1 MTDIKIITKFKIILI
16 ILTILSLIFLL
27 PSAASGSVGATGNE
41 TEMTTLQAV
50 ILGIVQGA
58 TEFLPVS
65 SSGHL
70 VVVPYLLGF
79 PNAPVIFDAMV
90 HVATLFA
97 VLIFFKKEFIDIIL
111 SFRSII
117 AGEKASEEVK
127 FNRRLGIMLVIGTI
141 PAAAAGFFL
150 EDFFTKFFSEPVYAG
165 FFLLVT
171 GTFLILIERIS
182 EKLNDVHSLNINK
195 SLIIG
200 CAQAVAIFPGI
211 SRSGSTIAAG
221 MLLGLTRESATRFS
235 FLLSAP
241 IIAGAGAFSI
251 KKAFFDGTWAEMNIA
266 TILIGSFFAFIVAYV
281 SIKFLIDYVKKHP
294 LNVFAYY
301 CYVVGAVVILKY
313 ITGF

>member
-1 MTDIKIITKFKIILI
+1 M
-16 ILTILSLIFLL
+16 
-27 PSAASGSVGATGNE
+27 AGNE
-41 TEMTTLQAV
+41 AGMTTFQAI

-70 VVVPYLLGF
+70 VIMPYLLGF

-111 SFRSII
+111 SFKSII
-117 AGEKASEEVK
+117 AGENASEEVK
-127 FNRRLGIMLVIGTI
+127 FNRKLGIMLVIGTI
-141 PAAAAGFFL
+141 PAAVIGVLF
-150 EDFFTKFFSEPVYAG
+150 EEFFTEFFSEPFYVG

-171 GTFLILIERIS
+171 GTFLILIEKIS
-182 EKLNDVHSLNINK
+182 GKLNDVHSLNVNK

-200 CAQAVAIFPGI
+200 CAQAVAILPGI

-241 IIAGAGAFSI
+241 IVAGAGAFSI
-251 KKAFFDGTWAEMNIA
+251 KKAFFDGTWAEMNIT
-266 TILIGSFFAFIVAYV
+266 TILIGMFFAFIVAYL

-301 CYVVGAVVILKY
+301 CYAVGAIVVVKY

>member
-1 MTDIKIITKFKIILI
+1 MNIKIILFIFIVCLTLPFAASEAVNESGNEPDMTITQAIIL
-16 ILTILSLIFLL
+16 
-27 PSAASGSVGATGNE
+27 GV
-41 TEMTTLQAV
+41 
-50 ILGIVQGA
+50 VQGA

-70 VVVPYLLGF
+70 VIIPYFLGF

-97 VLIFFKKEFIDIIL
+97 VLIFFRKEFTDIIR
-111 SFRSII
+111 SFMPDSS
-117 AGEKASEEVK
+117 AKKSDETE
-127 FNRRLGIMLVIGTI
+127 FNRKLGIMLAVGTI
-141 PAAAAGFFL
+141 PAAVIGFLF
-150 EDFFTKFFSEPVYAG
+150 EEFFTEFFSEPYYVG

-182 EKLNDVHSLNINK
+182 EKLNDIDSLNINK

-200 CAQAVAIFPGI
+200 CAQAVAILPGV

-221 MLLGLTRESATRFS
+221 MLVGLTRESATRFS

-241 IIAGAGAFSI
+241 IVAGAGAFSI
-251 KKAFFDGTWAEMNIA
+251 KKAFFDETWAEMNVM
-266 TILIGSFFAFIVAYV
+266 TILVGSFFAFVVAYL
-281 SIKFLIDYVKKHP
+281 SIKFLINFVKKHP

-301 CYVVGAVVILKY
+301 CYAVGAVVIVSSIL
-313 ITGF
+313 

>member
-1 MTDIKIITKFKIILI
+1 MTDNTKIKTTLF
-16 ILTILSLIFLL
+16 IFIVLFTLCLFL
-27 PSAASGSVGATGNE
+27 PSVVSENAAMAGNE
-41 TEMTTLQAV
+41 AGMTTFQAI

-70 VVVPYLLGF
+70 VIMPYLLGF

-111 SFRSII
+111 SFKSII
-117 AGEKASEEVK
+117 AGENASEEVK
-127 FNRRLGIMLVIGTI
+127 FNRKLGIMLVIGTI
-141 PAAAAGFFL
+141 PAAVIGVLF
-150 EDFFTKFFSEPVYAG
+150 EEFFTEFFSEPFYVG

-171 GTFLILIERIS
+171 GTFLILIEKIS
-182 EKLNDVHSLNINK
+182 GKLNDVHSLNVNK

-200 CAQAVAIFPGI
+200 CAQAVAILPGI

-241 IIAGAGAFSI
+241 IVAGAGAFSI
-251 KKAFFDGTWAEMNIA
+251 KKAFFDGTWAEMNIT
-266 TILIGSFFAFIVAYV
+266 TILIGMFFAFIVAYL

-301 CYVVGAVVILKY
+301 CYAVGAIVVVKY